1 MTAMGATGATG
12 RTPGVGPTLSNDAIA
27 RGLAMRA
34 AFHSEDLNEMN
45 RLRTGAGLPSI
56 TNEDDLI
63 LLRAIAGLSV
73 VGNEGPVK
81 TS

>member
-12 RTPGVGPTLSNDAIA
+12 RTPGVGPTLSNDVIA